1 MTTEGNNDQRDQRDG
16 RTDESDTK
24 QVAPAG
30 WDSPRNVQTF
40 VLLAATVF
48 GSYLC
53 YLLVAP
59 FLSSV
64 VWALSLAVLFLPL
77 QRWMESKLKRPGV
90 AALVAVLVV
99 GLMVVVPATFL
110 AQRLLTQ
117 VTAGAQ
123 LIEKKVDSGEWRRA
137 LEVQPRLAPL
147 VDKMERQLD
156 LPGIVKT
163 FTRWLSNTAGAIV
176 KGSMVQVIGIGITF
190 YLFFFF
196 LRDRGAALQA
206 LRSLSPL
213 PEAEM
218 DRLLERVGDTIYA
231 TLYGTLAVS
240 SLQGLLGGLMFWW
253 LGLSTPLFW
262 GVVMALLA
270 VVPVLGAFIVWIPA
284 VLFLALE
291 GSWGKA
297 LILTLW
303 GIFIVGTI
311 DNLLRPILVGKRL
324 KLHTVVTF
332 MSVVGGLLMFG
343 PAGLVLGPVVLTVT
357 MVLLGSWH
365 NRAAPEAVALAPRA
379 ARK

>member
-1 MTTEGNNDQRDQRDG
+1 MTTEGKNDRRDG
-16 RTDESDTK
+16 RMNESDTK
-24 QVAPAG
+24 QMAPAG

-53 YLLVAP
+53 YRLVAP
-59 FLSSV
+59 FLSAV

-77 QRWMESKLKRPGV
+77 QRWIESKLKRPGL
-90 AALVAVLVV
+90 AALVSVLVV
-99 GLMVVVPATFL
+99 GLTVVVPATFL
-110 AQRLLTQ
+110 AQRLLLQ
-117 VTAGAQ
+117 ATAGAQ
-123 LIEKKVDSGEWRRA
+123 LIEKKVESGEWRRA
-137 LEVQPRLAPL
+137 LEAQPRLAPL
-147 VDKMERQLD
+147 VDRVERQLD
-156 LPGIVKT
+156 LPGIVST

-176 KGSMVQVIGIGITF
+176 KGSTVQVIGLGMTF
-190 YLFFFF
+190 YLLFFF

-218 DRLLERVGDTIYA
+218 NRLLDRVGDTIYA

-262 GVVMALLA
+262 GLVMALLA

-291 GSWGKA
+291 GSWWKA

-332 MSVVGGLLMFG
+332 MSVVGGLLLFG

-357 MVLLGSWH
+357 TVLLGSWH